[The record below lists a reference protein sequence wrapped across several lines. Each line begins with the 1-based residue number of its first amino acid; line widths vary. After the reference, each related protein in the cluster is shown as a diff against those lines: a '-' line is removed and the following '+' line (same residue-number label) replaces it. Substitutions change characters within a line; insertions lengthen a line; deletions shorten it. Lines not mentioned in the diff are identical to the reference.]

1 MQKSEKSWNYNT
13 KHIVLAGGFNI
24 NFLDFE
30 TNKNVQVFL
39 NLMFRY
45 NIISLTNK
53 PTRVI
58 RHSANAIEFKSAIIK
73 TDLSDHFPTVFA
85 IKTNETTQ
93 RPVVKST
100 YKRFYCKIILTILKI
115 FYTTEIAII
124 FKKLKTTTKHINTFS
139 ISLLIFMTS
148 RSQNR
153 KLKLNSNA
161 IKALELLKVLQNHQK
176 RKKT

>member
-1 MQKSEKSWNYNT
+1 M
-13 KHIVLAGGFNI
+13 
-24 NFLDFE
+24 
-30 TNKNVQVFL
+30 QVFL

-53 PTRVI
+53 PTCVI
-58 RHSANAIEFKSAIIK
+58 RHSANAIYFK
-73 TDLSDHFPTVFA
+73 SDHFPTVFA

-100 YKRFYCKIILTILKI
+100 YKRFYCKKILTILKI

-124 FKKLKTTTKHINTFS
+124 LKKLKTTTKHINTFS

-153 KLKLNSNA
+153 KLKLN
-161 IKALELLKVLQNHQK
+161 LKVFQNHQERNK
-176 RKKT
+176 DLMKNS